1 MTLLP
6 VVARE
11 LRVASRRA
19 SSYWGRSL
27 AALVALSVFAWFFVF
42 ANQGSAQRMGQTLF
56 EVTAT
61 LAYVFASLTGVL
73 FSADSISREKREGTL
88 GLLFLT
94 DLRGVDVALG
104 KLTASSLAAVY
115 GLLAVVP
122 VLGICL
128 LLGGVTGAEYFR
140 VIAVLACVLATSLS
154 IGLLASTQ
162 AQDSVRAVALAFTLI
177 ALWQFGA
184 PICLSLG
191 ELALKGVG
199 VGEFDDE
206 FTILI
211 ALTPI
216 TAMGNAFADDYQRHP
231 VRFLGSLSA
240 CGVLGVA
247 LAVFASWRLPRI
259 WQFSETNGRRGFG
272 QRLTRLRFPTQAS
285 WQRYRTAILAL
296 HPVAWLG
303 GRHLLRRWLVW
314 VWLAGATLLYVG
326 LALLSGDNDWWGLPP
341 LVLASFFVHA
351 LLKCWAALEA
361 PRQFFADRRS
371 GGLELLLTTP
381 VDGPDLVRGNRLTL
395 RRQFFWPAVAIGTFD
410 LALMLGQLI
419 NHPTEVDNDLFL
431 VFAVVRVATLF
442 LDLHAIAWLGIW
454 TGLSAQGTR
463 SSIFVVLKVLLL
475 PWAVMFVAV
484 PAFSLTFLRH
494 SNSNANWGIV
504 TLLAWLSLTLA
515 NNLFWVLPAKR
526 GLRTRFREV
535 ATGQLRGKA
544 KAV

>member
-19 SSYWGRSL
+19 SSYWGRAL
-27 AALVALSVFAWFFVF
+27 AALVGLSVFAWFFGF
-42 ANQGSAQRMGQTLF
+42 TNHGSAQRMGQALF
-56 EVTAT
+56 GITTT

-140 VIAVLACVLATSLS
+140 VIAVLACVLLTSLS

-162 AQDSVRAVALAFTLI
+162 AQDSVRAVALAFTLV

-184 PICLSLG
+184 PICLGIVAMTLKSAGLG
-191 ELALKGVG
+191 NPDSDFESFIV
-199 VGEFDDE
+199 F
-206 FTILI
+206 
-211 ALTPI
+211 TPI
-216 TAMGNAFADDYQRHP
+216 TAMGNAFADGYQRHP

-259 WQFSETNGRRGFG
+259 WQVSESNVRRGFG
-272 QRLTRLRFPTQAS
+272 QRLARLRFPSPTS
-285 WQRYRTAILAL
+285 WQRYRSAVLAL

-303 GRHLLRRWLVW
+303 GRHWLRRWLVW
-314 VWLAGATLLYVG
+314 AWLAGVVLVYLG
-326 LALLSGDNDWWGLPP
+326 LALLSGDDGWWDLPP
-341 LVLASFFVHA
+341 LVLASFFCHA
-351 LLKCWAALEA
+351 LLKFWAALEA
-361 PRQFFADRRS
+361 PRQFFADRCS
-371 GGLELLLTTP
+371 GALELLLTTP
-381 VDGPDLVRGNRLTL
+381 VDGPDLVCGNRLTL

-419 NHPTEVDNDLFL
+419 NHPTEGDNDLFL

-442 LDLHAIAWLGIW
+442 LDLHAIAWLGMW
-454 TGLSAQGTR
+454 TGLSAQGNR
-463 SSIFVVLKVLLL
+463 SSVFVVLKVLFL
-475 PWAVMFVAV
+475 PWAVMFVIV
-484 PAFSLTFLRH
+484 PAFSLGFLRH
-494 SNSNANWGIV
+494 SSSGVNWAIV
-504 TLLAWLSLTLA
+504 TLLAWLVLTLA
-515 NNLFWVLPAKR
+515 NNLLWVLPAKR
-526 GLRTRFREV
+526 GLRSRFREV

>member
-27 AALVALSVFAWFFVF
+27 AALVALSVFAWFFGF
-42 ANQGSAQRMGQTLF
+42 ANHGSAQRMGQALF
-56 EVTAT
+56 GITT
-61 LAYVFASLTGVL
+61 TMAYVFASLTGVL

-104 KLTASSLAAVY
+104 KLAASSLAAIY

-140 VIAVLACVLATSLS
+140 VIAVLGCVLLTSLA

-162 AQDSVRAVALAFTLI
+162 AQDSVRAVALAFALI

-184 PICLSLG
+184 PITLGLG
-191 ELALKGVG
+191 EL
-199 VGEFDDE
+199 
-206 FTILI
+206 ILHGLGNELEPLL

-216 TAMGNAFADDYQRHP
+216 FAFSHAFADDYQRHP
-231 VRFLGSLSA
+231 VRFLGSLSM
-240 CGVLGVA
+240 CGVLGLA
-247 LAVFASWRLPRI
+247 LAAFASWRLPRI
-259 WQFSETNGRRGFG
+259 WQVSESNVRRGFG
-272 QRLTRLRFPTQAS
+272 PWLKRLRFPTPES
-285 WQRYRTAILAL
+285 WQRYRSAVLAL

-303 GRHLLRRWLVW
+303 GRHWLRRWLVW
-314 VWLAGATLLYVG
+314 VWLAGAALVYLG
-326 LALLSGDNDWWGLPP
+326 LALLSGENEWWDLPP
-341 LVLASFFVHA
+341 LMLASLFLHA
-351 LLKCWAALEA
+351 LLKFWAALEA

-371 GGLELLLTTP
+371 GALELLLTTP
-381 VDGPDLVRGNRLTL
+381 VDGPELVRGNWLTL

-410 LALMLGQLI
+410 LALMVRQLI
-419 NHPTEVDNDLFL
+419 KHPTEGDNDLFTAF
-431 VFAVVRVATLF
+431 VVVRVATLF
-442 LDLHAIAWLGIW
+442 LDLHAIAWLGMW
-454 TGLSAQGTR
+454 TGLSAQGNR
-463 SSIFVVLKVLLL
+463 SSVFVVLKVLVL

-484 PAFSLTFLRH
+484 PAFAQLFLRH
-494 SNSNANWGIV
+494 SSSSVNWAIV
-504 TLLAWLSLTLA
+504 TLLAWMGLTLV
-515 NNLFWVLPAKR
+515 NNLLWVVPAKR
-526 GLRTRFREV
+526 GLRTRLREV

-544 KAV
+544 KAA